1 MKREG
6 GVMRA
11 LRRLFSGEAEG
22 AGVSEGGKM
31 RALWRLFRGEADTEK
46 HQ

>member
-6 GVMRA
+6 GVMGA
-11 LRRLFSGEAEG
+11 LWRLFSGDAEG

-31 RALWRLFRGEADTEK
+31 GALRRLFSGEADTEK